1 MELIKFILSSFWVW
15 LGFVVLV
22 GLILAQIVEL
32 VKAIR
37 HPKRVEAYRVGQR
50 WRITIQGASNAEIET
65 ILKRAGL
72 ESVEIKVK
80 EGADN
85 AGN

>member
-22 GLILAQIVEL
+22 GLILVQAVEL

-50 WRITIQGASNAEIET
+50 WRVTIQGASKTEIET

-80 EGADN
+80 EDTDH
-85 AGN
+85 AGD